1 MSIEKKRDL
10 DRLFIC
16 PPQSTRAKDLEVT
29 KKQAL
34 WNSHL
39 DGEAWD
45 RGPGKRS
52 EWKAT
57 GVGRKKENKWE
68 NGEDVYGQCHRE
80 TRKEM
85 KAGSGGMAIKIL
97 QSQFAPKHL

>member
-10 DRLFIC
+10 DRLLLC
-16 PPQSTRAKDLEVT
+16 PPQSTRAKDLKVT

-39 DGEAWD
+39 DGEAQD
-45 RGPGKRS
+45 RGPGWRS

-80 TRKEM
+80 RQE
-85 KAGSGGMAIKIL
+85 GR
-97 QSQFAPKHL
+97 